1 MLKIFLIDD
10 EPTQN
15 FVNRIQLEENISFR
29 NKIIEYTDPEKT
41 IKVILEEENILDQI
55 FLDLNMPIMDG
66 WEFLETL
73 KEETE
78 DCKLKTKLS
87 C

>member
-1 MLKIFLIDD
+1 MIKTYLINSIIYIQKEMLKIFLIDD

-41 IKVILEEENILDQI
+41 IKVILEEENILD
-55 FLDLNMPIMDG
+55 
-66 WEFLETL
+66 
-73 KEETE
+73 
-78 DCKLKTKLS
+78 
-87 C
+87 

>member
-41 IKVILEEENILDQI
+41 IKVILEEENILD
-55 FLDLNMPIMDG
+55 
-66 WEFLETL
+66 
-73 KEETE
+73 
-78 DCKLKTKLS
+78 
-87 C
+87 